1 MLAQKKLEVR
11 QHSAKKA
18 AERKKKSLILRIFA
32 NKMVGIL
39 LLASIICFVLTVYV
53 GAYARVT
60 EEGYHKGELLSQL
73 RDLRIENEKLE
84 VNLDNLRQPA
94 RVAQFAQENGMLAG
108 EKMVYLDTQVES
120 HLAQNAQD

>member
-1 MLAQKKLEVR
+1 MAQKKLEVR
-11 QHSAKKA
+11 QHSAKKSA
-18 AERKKKSLILRIFA
+18 GRKKKSLILRMFS

-39 LLASIICFVLTVYV
+39 LLASVICFVLTVYV
-53 GAYARVT
+53 GAYARVI

-84 VNLDNLRQPA
+84 VNLDNLRQPS
-94 RVAQFAQENGMLAG
+94 RVAQFAQENGMLIG
-108 EKMVYLDTQVES
+108 EKMVYLEAQVTP